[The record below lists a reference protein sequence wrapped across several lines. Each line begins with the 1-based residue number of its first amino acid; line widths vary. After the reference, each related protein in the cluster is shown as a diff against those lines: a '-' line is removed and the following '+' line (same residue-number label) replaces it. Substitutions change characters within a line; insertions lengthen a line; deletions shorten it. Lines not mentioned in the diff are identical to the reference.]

1 MTKELNV
8 RWGWLKG
15 MYIYTIIG
23 AGGFGLGIIIMP
35 ESMRSIFGWPSQDP
49 IVFGVVGSV
58 YLSFALLSI
67 LGLRSPLQFTPV
79 LLLSLS
85 YKVVWFIGVIPPLL
99 LAGKFPAYG
108 LLHVVIFAS
117 YLIGYLIA
125 IPFSH
130 VFAAQSKA
138 VQELNG

>member
-67 LGLRSPLQFTPV
+67 LGLRSPLKFTPV

-108 LLHVVIFAS
+108 LLYVVIFAS

-125 IPFSH
+125 IPFSY

-138 VQELNG
+138 I